1 MQRFLEY
8 SVNYTNASLQQL
20 ANRQQQYDRRS
31 QIFSIV
37 CTPRVGHHVPFLV
50 KFPSYTRWFSKLPNY
65 RYFNKYRN
73 GSPGVFNGLYYFPD
87 GTSRDNEFEVPD
99 VVSVNGQLNLTK
111 KFQKSAKYDLL
122 KYIGQ
127 RVIDNIDIGKHSY
140 IQLKL
145 EPAEFRNSSELLK
158 KSKFLSL

>member
-8 SVNYTNASLQQL
+8 SVNYSNLSLHQL

-50 KFPSYTRWFSKLPNY
+50 KFPSYTRWFSKLSNY
-65 RYFNKYRN
+65 RYFDKYRN
-73 GSPGVFNGLYYFPD
+73 GTPGVFKGLYYFPD
-87 GTSRDNEFEVPD
+87 GTSKDNEFKVPD
-99 VVSVNGQLNLTK
+99 VVSIDGKLNLTE
-111 KFQKSAKYDLL
+111 KFKKSAKYDLL

>member
-1 MQRFLEY
+1 MYHFLL
-8 SVNYTNASLQQL
+8 SSQL
-20 ANRQQQYDRRS
+20 IQDGFQSFRITVTLTS
-31 QIFSIV
+31 
-37 CTPRVGHHVPFLV
+37 TGTGHRVSSKDYITFLTEHP
-50 KFPSYTRWFSKLPNY
+50 KN
-65 RYFNKYRN
+65 
-73 GSPGVFNGLYYFPD
+73 
-87 GTSRDNEFEVPD
+87 NEFKVPD
-99 VVSVNGQLNLTK
+99 VVSVDGKLNLTE
-111 KFQKSAKYDLL
+111 KFKKSAKYDLL